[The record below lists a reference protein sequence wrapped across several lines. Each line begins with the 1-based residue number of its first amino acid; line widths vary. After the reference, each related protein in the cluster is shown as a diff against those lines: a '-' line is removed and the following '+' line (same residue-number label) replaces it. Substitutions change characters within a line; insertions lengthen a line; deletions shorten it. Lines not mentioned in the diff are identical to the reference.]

1 MRQSQ
6 AQDTIELTSSQ
17 VLTMTIDSLVEHFNL
32 VVNGHKFSTE
42 DIWNVI
48 VAASAQGQAIES
60 TMAVS
65 PGNGMAQQQGTPSFS
80 AT

>member
-6 AQDTIELTSSQ
+6 AQDTIELTSGQ

-32 VVNGHKFSTE
+32 VVNGHKFSTK

-48 VAASAQGQAIES
+48 VAASAQGQDISHLA
-60 TMAVS
+60 
-65 PGNGMAQQQGTPSFS
+65 NGA
-80 AT
+80 